1 MLRILSGSEF
11 LANAPDAPWDFSDLS
26 RLHGAVD
33 EKCQK
38 QEALGGVAC
47 RKGCHHCCRQIPTL
61 LPVEYAF
68 LVRNQEDLSVRPEPV
83 EGPVSGRIPLVS
95 VLRQA
100 QHERLDDFLS
110 GSPEGSRS
118 ASGVLLCS
126 ELHPGEPLCGHLESD
141 GSCRIYGFRPLIC
154 RTHGF
159 LHLSEEGLDHCPWN
173 FQQLEEVDEDLPFRL
188 ETLHDTL
195 LRVNLAFLRKSYA
208 TRWKD
213 LAEVRIQFQ

>member
-38 QEALGGVAC
+38 QKALGGVAC

-61 LPVEYAF
+61 LPVEFAM
-68 LVRNQEDLSVRPEPV
+68 
-83 EGPVSGRIPLVS
+83 
-95 VLRQA
+95 
-100 QHERLDDFLS
+100 LS
-110 GSPEGSRS
+110 GTGPSHASPLE
-118 ASGVLLCS
+118 S

-195 LRVNLAFLRKSYA
+195 LRVNLAFLRRSYPA
-208 TRWKD
+208 RWKE
-213 LAEVRIQFQ
+213 LAEIRIQFQ